1 MKSSPDLTLLF
12 NEFENVIPENHS
24 DPENVIS
31 SRYYDIDKFYVI
43 IDVTDVIKTWITKNI
58 CRFLHL
64 LFFKTI

>member
-31 SRYYDIDKFYVI
+31 SKYYDIDKFYVI
-43 IDVTDVIKTWITKNI
+43 IDVTDVIKT
-58 CRFLHL
+58 
-64 LFFKTI
+64 